1 MLRNLLITSVFSAGL
16 LAGVP
21 AGKQPPAQ
29 KGYQL
34 AQCFGCHRDFRIRA
48 VLSEKKTEAILK
60 VRTGQMPPGVSLTL
74 TEKTQL
80 IRQIQETVK

>member
-21 AGKQPPAQ
+21 AANSTPVQS
-29 KGYQL
+29 GYQL
-34 AQCFGCHRDFRIRA
+34 SQCFGCHQDFRNRA

-60 VRTGQMPPGVSLTL
+60 VRTGKMPPGVSLTN